1 MEEKDER
8 KIQELGESYQ
18 KLGEFFGEK
27 VSEGILESLSGV
39 ERDSGSLLDALLE
52 SQEKI
57 HAEIARVEEETGHAQ
72 EEKYQR
78 DYRNRL
84 NKARTAQQAETVRLN
99 EMLRLQKKANA
110 EYIEELEAFL
120 KQIEAEIKAQKEKII
135 SEFNQIAAKA
145 TGSLSDLDKA
155 RQAMEDKMRDY
166 GGLFETKHVVFRNA
180 GPGGSPIHYDDTILD
195 LKEKRQ
201 ELEAYAKLLESVK
214 ELDDI
219 PQEMFSIIRKLSIPD
234 AIRFQEE
241 LLKLSEKE
249 RADYV
254 SDWNAILELSE
265 ETTKWAYADETRR
278 VLDSIEQELTEWY
291 GTIPEGFLVEGELS
305 AEFFGQGFMSKME
318 ALKQDIES
326 AVLSVLPDGVH
337 IMETV
342 PEDSHEVSNE
352 YPGSVTYVLNGAGE
366 TVAEQLRSAR
376 SHAEI
381 IRLRGGF

>member
-57 HAEIARVEEETGHAQ
+57 HAEIARVEEETEHAQ

-195 LKEKRQ
+195 LKEERQ

-265 ETTKWAYADETRR
+265 ETTKWAYADETRS